1 MDHEHLVRR
10 AARWLANTKRC
21 SVVITEMASGG
32 EEPDAIGWNGYLAH
46 STLVECKATR
56 SDFDADKWKVGRR
69 RIEALGKGNERYYLV
84 PLNLLD
90 YALANAPE
98 KWGVLVAY
106 KNRVEVKRKSSHF
119 ESAKGYEMAMLISV
133 IRRIAGEKQP
143 LSGVNVACYTIEGS
157 ERPRATL
164 GVAPI
169 GEGE

>member
-1 MDHEHLVRR
+1 MMDHEHLVRR
-10 AARWLANTKRC
+10 AARWLASTKRC
-21 SVVITEMASGG
+21 SVVVTEMAGGG
-32 EEPDAIGWNGYLAH
+32 EEPDAIGWHLAH

-69 RIEALGKGNERYYLV
+69 RVEALGKGNERYYLV
-84 PLNLLD
+84 PPNLLD

-106 KNRVEVKRKSSHF
+106 KNRVEIKRRSAYF
-119 ESAKGYEMAMLISV
+119 ESAKANEMAMLISV
-133 IRRIAGEKQP
+133 IRRIAREKQP

-164 GVAPI
+164 GIAPAR
-169 GEGE
+169 EDE